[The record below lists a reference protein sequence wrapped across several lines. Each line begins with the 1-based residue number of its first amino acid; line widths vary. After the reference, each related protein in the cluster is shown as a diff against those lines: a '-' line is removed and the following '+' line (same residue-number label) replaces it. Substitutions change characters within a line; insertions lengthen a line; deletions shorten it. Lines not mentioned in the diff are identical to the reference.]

1 MLLKFLYTTSFSILT
16 LIFNSSN
23 VKADTILFSDNF
35 NDNILDSKW
44 VEKGYAL
51 EKLGSFNPTSQLSLT
66 ETGSVLKIAGEDT
79 LLDTQIDGTWVGWFG
94 KSLISTNE
102 FPLSNLVIVQT
113 NVKIVEGNEGFISLI
128 TIEFD
133 SNNRILLTIGDHSVG
148 TLHGVPRSQLVFEE
162 KDILRCVGASL
173 EEEKESGCVSLP
185 FNLELNRSYTLQI
198 QFDPTT
204 KKVTGLIDG
213 ELVHVG
219 TFRGTMSDFNTGIAA
234 TVRENGID
242 DRELVDYIDA
252 RFDDFVLQS
261 AEIVNT
267 ITFVPGMGASW
278 NSDAMLR
285 CKFENGYTWELASF
299 AEDVYNPLLTALKE
313 DSGME
318 IKEFYYDWRRVIP
331 SNSSKLSNF
340 IESYLDENEK
350 THFIGHSMGG
360 LVGRAYIEKSGS
372 QNKIKDYISVGS
384 PHQGSPL
391 AYPAWSGGEIWND
404 NFLLKIAGHILLRHC
419 GGVISNN
426 RVNIRTFIPS
436 VENLLPVFEYLK
448 DKKDG
453 NFKPLSGMSA
463 INEWLSE
470 NFNFNGVR
478 VGTLSGKGF
487 DTLKEIPVKDRNLY
501 DEIMGNWEDG
511 KPTGKTF
518 TNEGDGTVLLTSSRL
533 SGAENTEINQTHI
546 GLVSSSQGITEIFNF
561 LGLAEATPLE
571 TSFVEPTSA
580 IIFISDDADL
590 TVVKPN
596 GQIKKDKDSLVGI
609 LNPER
614 GDYLVILNPKSSE
627 TDLEVGYFLENGEVL
642 WREFGFKGKLPQVKK
657 VFFDPKYLF
666 SR

>member
-1 MLLKFLYTTSFSILT
+1 M
-16 LIFNSSN
+16 
-23 VKADTILFSDNF
+23 
-35 NDNILDSKW
+35 
-44 VEKGYAL
+44 
-51 EKLGSFNPTSQLSLT
+51 
-66 ETGSVLKIAGEDT
+66 
-79 LLDTQIDGTWVGWFG
+79 
-94 KSLISTNE
+94 
-102 FPLSNLVIVQT
+102 
-113 NVKIVEGNEGFISLI
+113 
-128 TIEFD
+128 
-133 SNNRILLTIGDHSVG
+133 
-148 TLHGVPRSQLVFEE
+148 
-162 KDILRCVGASL
+162 
-173 EEEKESGCVSLP
+173 
-185 FNLELNRSYTLQI
+185 
-198 QFDPTT
+198 
-204 KKVTGLIDG
+204 
-213 ELVHVG
+213 
-219 TFRGTMSDFNTGIAA
+219 
-234 TVRENGID
+234 
-242 DRELVDYIDA
+242 
-252 RFDDFVLQS
+252 
-261 AEIVNT
+261 
-267 ITFVPGMGASW
+267 
-278 NSDAMLR
+278 
-285 CKFENGYTWELASF
+285 
-299 AEDVYNPLLTALKE
+299 
-313 DSGME
+313 
-318 IKEFYYDWRRVIP
+318 
-331 SNSSKLSNF
+331 
-340 IESYLDENEK
+340 
-350 THFIGHSMGG
+350 
-360 LVGRAYIEKSGS
+360 
-372 QNKIKDYISVGS
+372 
-384 PHQGSPL
+384 
-391 AYPAWSGGEIWND
+391 
-404 NFLLKIAGHILLRHC
+404 
-419 GGVISNN
+419 
-426 RVNIRTFIPS
+426 NIRTFIPS